1 MTTNSA
7 YAHSK
12 KDIEQYNTDDVSF
25 ASISINNKEIP
36 TSTLL
41 KKRNKTSDLSEV
53 AGDHAAKSIKTDSEA
68 TPTSAVCSTDAVKA
82 STEQTSKDRTL
93 PLTKDQQK
101 LR

>member
-36 TSTLL
+36 ASTLL
-41 KKRNKTSDLSEV
+41 KKRNKTSELV
-53 AGDHAAKSIKTDSEA
+53 GDHAAKSIKTDSEA
-68 TPTSAVCSTDAVKA
+68 TPASAVCSTDAVKA
-82 STEQTSKDRTL
+82 STEQNSKDRTS